1 MKYQSTLQKL
11 IGIAAAGFCLSGM
24 LSVLPVN
31 AESAPPDAVGAV
43 TASGKTTYYYDT
55 IESGGA
61 SAMWN
66 EAVAKHN
73 ATVTLYADWRA
84 AEDGCFG
91 KDGGGFVNGGV
102 ICVPTGCEIT
112 IDLNGFSVDRALD
125 SAIDNGEVLCIQE
138 GGSLYLSDT
147 KSGNTGK
154 LCGGN
159 STSGAGG
166 IFVEPGASLNLWGGS
181 ITGNKTDGN
190 GGGIML
196 GGSGASLNMT
206 GGIVTGNSASQNGG
220 GLASVDGTI
229 RIIGGQFT
237 KNRASGSGGGIY
249 LQGGSAEIMTFS
261 LESNSAAT
269 GGGLSINSDA
279 VLNLKDG
286 SVIQKNIAHSPDVP
300 WGGGGILDMSNVP
313 IQVSGVVTISG
324 NLLSNGDTS
333 NLSFYSDKNGTF
345 TGSRIENAGLNTSSS
360 AIGVSYTGGK
370 NEYTFAYGWSGDNLF
385 TMDTPD
391 FTMKEKDGNLT
402 LHRSFQGLSTIAI
415 LVILGILVIAII
427 VLLLVL
433 SASKRKKKKKKRK
446 KKSTKQA

>member
-84 AEDGCFG
+84 AEDGSFG

-154 LCGGN
+154 LCGNIRQVKFCLHCN
-159 STSGAGG
+159 SSGFRGC
-166 IFVEPGASLNLWGGS
+166 FCKV
-181 ITGNKTDGN
+181 
-190 GGGIML
+190 
-196 GGSGASLNMT
+196 
-206 GGIVTGNSASQNGG
+206 
-220 GLASVDGTI
+220 
-229 RIIGGQFT
+229 RIYRQVIII
-237 KNRASGSGGGIY
+237 KININR
-249 LQGGSAEIMTFS
+249 EIK
-261 LESNSAAT
+261 AT
-269 GGGLSINSDA
+269 
-279 VLNLKDG
+279 V
-286 SVIQKNIAHSPDVP
+286 
-300 WGGGGILDMSNVP
+300 
-313 IQVSGVVTISG
+313 
-324 NLLSNGDTS
+324 
-333 NLSFYSDKNGTF
+333 
-345 TGSRIENAGLNTSSS
+345 
-360 AIGVSYTGGK
+360 
-370 NEYTFAYGWSGDNLF
+370 
-385 TMDTPD
+385 
-391 FTMKEKDGNLT
+391 
-402 LHRSFQGLSTIAI
+402 
-415 LVILGILVIAII
+415 
-427 VLLLVL
+427 
-433 SASKRKKKKKKRK
+433 
-446 KKSTKQA
+446 